1 MKGGDLPMPPGAL
14 LPGGLPGALLPG
26 ALPPG
31 GMYFIINPDMRAGV
45 EAKARAPRQRQDRPL
60 TFDEPQH
67 DTEEMVTETK
77 HAATV
82 VTVEKGE

>member
-1 MKGGDLPMPPGAL
+1 MPGAL